1 MSSEAIGKRRARF
14 VAVFVFIGLCAVL
27 ILAQYASLMLRS
39 PENTERT
46 LSIASIERGPILD
59 RNGRILAIQT
69 SLDTVTAWKPYVRD
83 VAQTAALLAEPLEL
97 SAEAIARQLE
107 EASGFV
113 VIRRAISPTA
123 STEIR
128 ALIEDGRL
136 PGINLR
142 ADMGRTYPER
152 DRGAH
157 VVGYTGTENVGL
169 AGIEYA
175 LNDVL
180 APATG
185 GVRHGT
191 VYGDQVFLTIDAN
204 VQNATNRLAR
214 TTIEKHDADSVMILV
229 MDARTAE
236 MIAYTAMPTF
246 DPNNYAEYPEDNRR
260 NRPVGTLYEPGS
272 VFKIFSVA
280 SFLQLDGIS
289 TTDYFETDGVYRG
302 VEPPISDLGNYG
314 TINAEGIIKY
324 SSNVGAAYASETVDA
339 DSFFHMLKLFGFGE
353 PTGIGFSGEERG
365 ILNRPEDWS
374 GRSKPTI
381 AIGQEVGVTAVQ
393 MVTAATALANRGVL
407 LRPRIVRRIVTH
419 EGRPV
424 EEFGRE
430 PVRQVLD
437 PGVAETMLELMH
449 AATGETGTAR
459 RIAIEGIDISAKTGT
474 AEIFDTEEGEYSDD
488 EFLASCL
495 AIFPTD
501 NPRYIVYVVIEKPR
515 GDEYFGGRIAV
526 PVVRSAIEHLL
537 SYDPELLGATRV
549 VSHSGR
555 VRIPKYELPKIDDV
569 MPNLAGFPKRTLLPL
584 YGDERFTVE
593 IDGNGWVVSQLP
605 AAGAPIEPGTKIQ
618 LELE

>member
-1 MSSEAIGKRRARF
+1 MSSDSTGTRRARF
-14 VAVFVFIGLCAVL
+14 TAVFVFVGLCAVL
-27 ILAQYASLMLRS
+27 ILGQYASLMLRS
-39 PENTERT
+39 PETTERT
-46 LSIASIERGPILD
+46 LSIASVERGPILD

-69 SLDTVTAWKPYVRD
+69 SLDTVTAWKPYVTD
-83 VAQTAALLAEPLEL
+83 ISETASLLAGPLDLAPET
-97 SAEAIARQLE
+97 IVRRLE

-113 VIRRAISPTA
+113 VLRRAISPTA

-128 ALIEDGRL
+128 ALVEDRRL
-136 PGINLR
+136 PGIDLR

-175 LNDVL
+175 FNDVL
-180 APATG
+180 APAATG
-185 GVRHGT
+185 ARRGT

-204 VQNATNRLAR
+204 VQNASNRLAR
-214 TTIEKHDADSVMILV
+214 SALEEHDADSVMILV

-236 MIAYTAMPTF
+236 MIAYTAIPTF

-260 NRPVGTLYEPGS
+260 NRPIGTLYEPGS

-289 TTDYFETDGVYRG
+289 TADYFDTGGVYRG

-365 ILNRPEDWS
+365 ILNRPEEWS

-407 LRPRIVRRIVTH
+407 LRPRVVRRIVTH
-419 EGRPV
+419 EGRMV

-430 PVRQVLD
+430 PVRQVVD

-449 AATGETGTAR
+449 AATGDNGTAR
-459 RIAIEGIDISAKTGT
+459 RIAIDGIRISAKTGT
-474 AEIFDTEEGEYSDD
+474 AEIFDSERGEYSDD

-501 NPRYIVYVVIEKPR
+501 DPRYIVYVVIDKPR

-526 PVVRSAIEHLL
+526 PVVRSVIEHLL
-537 SYDPELLGATRV
+537 SYEPDLSGGTRV
-549 VSHSGR
+549 ASHSGTVR
-555 VRIPKYELPKIDDV
+555 VPKYRLPEFDDV
-569 MPNLAGFPKRTLLPL
+569 MPDLAGLPKRTLLPL
-584 YGDERFTVE
+584 YDDARFTVE
-593 IDGNGWVVSQLP
+593 IEGNGWVVSQLP
-605 AAGAPIEPGTKIQ
+605 AAGTRIEPGTTIQ
-618 LELE
+618 LALE